1 MKRKEIFRLMFPAV
15 AFAGMV
21 LLASCSADELNSGGG
36 STIVPPSGETVSSG
50 TVNFTNNTS
59 MTIGNGSITEG
70 TTRTAWMTRGKSFDF
85 DGNEACKLEMPAE
98 PTLSGDESVLTEG
111 GVLGH
116 VGANSVIPEGVTY
129 TSEKENGIYINSD
142 LYVKGTL
149 NLNTYVFEYSY
160 SGNPN
165 PIGRI
170 IICKGGTLNINDLKN
185 HAIEDVQ
192 ILNYGGTV
200 TVNCDLTIDPDAEFA
215 TTESL
220 DMQDNSLTVSGGKLY
235 VGKNLKCGS
244 ITSETGG
251 TLIHVLGAVSTSD
264 NVTIDGDIDMCV
276 EGAMTVRKNNAPSVQ
291 ISNTANVHI
300 DCKLEVID
308 EKVNSNEALVN
319 VTDGAT
325 LYVSYLVSRRL
336 NVSGGEQG
344 RVTNIYLPNQGVI
357 DVYSLAVGTST
368 MTQLYGSE
376 GNALVKADE
385 ISFDGGSH
393 LWGDVFDTE
402 KLYFNYSN
410 IWCEDSQKPTDT
422 AMHNVVT
429 INSDNTGECS
439 PGFTIDEPEDPD
451 TPTGDGEIVVPIPI
465 DILKEYTLKADDFA
479 IRINGEY
486 QEDIKVDGNTA
497 ELKNIKIT
505 DNGLE
510 ITVSGLSYEV
520 IEDGNDYTYEVWLWI
535 DNRQLDTE
543 NGTGGYIPLFDT
555 NKYLEWIG
563 LDPDTTELPV
573 DYESPDYESGVDM
586 TKGLSDN
593 DLVKS
598 PAGYVVR
605 YNVYRGL
612 SGHIDKDTG
621 LGDTP
626 YIKVSIH
633 VQKDVTA
640 PENTNVGVWP
650 KKYNE

>member
-1 MKRKEIFRLMFPAV
+1 MFPAV

-36 STIVPPSGETVSSG
+36 STVVPPTGETVSSG

-70 TTRTAWMTRGKSFDF
+70 TTRTAWMTRGASFDF
-85 DGNEACKLEMPAE
+85 DGNEACKLEMPVKPDDSTIAGAGE
-98 PTLSGDESVLTEG
+98 QLTGELPLSYGITKPLV
-111 GVLGH
+111 
-116 VGANSVIPEGVTY
+116 VGAGGILTMNSGFN
-129 TSEKENGIYINSD
+129 TSSTVYVVSGGKAVVNSCT
-142 LYVKGTL
+142 GGG
-149 NLNTYVFEYSY
+149 S
-160 SGNPN
+160 
-165 PIGRI
+165 I
-170 IICKGGTLNINDLKN
+170 IVLEGGTLEYNANTLSNFNIY
-185 HAIEDVQ
+185 
-192 ILNYGGTV
+192 NYDGTV
-200 TVNCDLTIDPDAEFA
+200 TLNGDLTIDSDAEFA
-215 TTESL
+215 TTTDL

-276 EGAMTVRKNNAPSVQ
+276 EGAMTVRKYNAPSVQ

-308 EKVNSNEALVN
+308 EDVKNNEALVN

-325 LYVSYLVSRRL
+325 LCVSYLVSRRL
-336 NVSGGEQG
+336 NVSGGEYG

-429 INSDNTGECS
+429 INSDNAGECS

-451 TPTGDGEIVVPIPI
+451 TPTGESEIVVPIPT

-486 QEDIKVDGNTA
+486 QEDIVPVDDEVTFG
-497 ELKNIKIT
+497 NIKIT
-505 DNGLE
+505 DDGLN
-510 ITVSGLSYEV
+510 ITVSGLSYDE
-520 IEDGNDYTYEVWLWI
+520 ILDGNDYTYEVWLWI

-543 NGTGGYIPLFDT
+543 NGTGGYVPLFGTD
-555 NKYLEWIG
+555 KYLEWIG
-563 LDPDTTELPV
+563 LDPETTELPI

-586 TKGLSDN
+586 TKGLSDK

>member
-1 MKRKEIFRLMFPAV
+1 MFPAA

-70 TTRTAWMTRGKSFDF
+70 TTRTAWMTRGVSFDF

-98 PTLSGDESVLTEG
+98 PT
-111 GVLGH
+111 
-116 VGANSVIPEGVTY
+116 IPEDRFDLSSTITECSYNNVVVADGKTLTFVNIVHP
-129 TSEKENGIYINSD
+129 ENTLSFTGTVYVESGGKVVINQACTGGGSIFV
-142 LYVKGTL
+142 L
-149 NLNTYVFEYSY
+149 S
-160 SGNPN
+160 
-165 PIGRI
+165 
-170 IICKGGTLNINDLKN
+170 GGTLEYNIETLS
-185 HAIEDVQ
+185 DVK
-192 ILNYGGTV
+192 IYNYGGTV
-200 TVNCDLTIDPDAEFA
+200 TLNGDLTIDSDAEFA
-215 TTESL
+215 TTTDL

-276 EGAMTVRKNNAPSVQ
+276 EGAMTVRKYNTPSVQ

-308 EKVNSNEALVN
+308 EDVKNNEALVN

-325 LYVSYLVSRRL
+325 LCVSYLVSRRL
-336 NVSGGEQG
+336 NVSGGEYG

-429 INSDNTGECS
+429 INSDNAGECS

-451 TPTGDGEIVVPIPI
+451 TPTGESEIVVPIPT

-486 QEDIKVDGNTA
+486 QEDIVPVDDEVTFG
-497 ELKNIKIT
+497 NIKIT
-505 DNGLE
+505 DDGLK
-510 ITVSGLSYEV
+510 ITVSGLSYDE
-520 IEDGNDYTYEVWLWI
+520 ILDGNDYTYEVWLWI

-543 NGTGGYIPLFDT
+543 NGTGGYVPLFDT

-586 TKGLSDN
+586 TKGLSDK

>member
-1 MKRKEIFRLMFPAV
+1 MKRKEIFRLMFPAA

-70 TTRTAWMTRGKSFDF
+70 TTRTAWMTRDASFDF

-98 PTLSGDESVLTEG
+98 PT
-111 GVLGH
+111 
-116 VGANSVIPEGVTY
+116 IPEDRFNLFGPITECSYNNVVVADGKTL
-129 TSEKENGIYINSD
+129 TFENIVHPENTLSFTGTVYVESGGKVVINQACTGGGSIFV
-142 LYVKGTL
+142 L
-149 NLNTYVFEYSY
+149 S
-160 SGNPN
+160 
-165 PIGRI
+165 
-170 IICKGGTLNINDLKN
+170 GGTLEYNIETLS
-185 HAIEDVQ
+185 DVK
-192 ILNYGGTV
+192 IYNYGGTV
-200 TVNCDLTIDPDAEFA
+200 TLNGDLTIDSDAEFA
-215 TTESL
+215 TTTDL

-276 EGAMTVRKNNAPSVQ
+276 EGAMTVRKYNAPSVQ

-325 LYVSYLVSRRL
+325 LCVSYLVSRRL
-336 NVSGGEQG
+336 NVSGGEYG

-385 ISFDGGSH
+385 INFDDGSH

-451 TPTGDGEIVVPIPI
+451 TPTGEGEIVIELPNGITE
-465 DILKEYTLKADDFA
+465 DYTLKADDFA
-479 IRINGEY
+479 IRVNGEY
-486 QEDIKVDGNTA
+486 IEGIEVKGDTATLDGIQIIDDKLT
-497 ELKNIKIT
+497 
-505 DNGLE
+505 
-510 ITVSGLSYEV
+510 ITVSGLSYEA
-520 IEDGNDYTYEVWLWI
+520 IEDGNDYTYEVWLWVY
-535 DNRQLDTE
+535 NRKLLND
-543 NGTGGYIPLFDT
+543 GTGGYGPLFDT
-555 NKYLEWIG
+555 TDKYLDWIG

>member
-1 MKRKEIFRLMFPAV
+1 MFPAA

-85 DGNEACKLEMPAE
+85 DGNEACKLEMPETPSDDEINNAGE
-98 PTLSGDESVLTEG
+98 PL
-111 GVLGH
+111 
-116 VGANSVIPEGVTY
+116 
-129 TSEKENGIYINSD
+129 ENYEMNIN
-142 LYVKGTL
+142 GTL
-149 NLNTYVFEYSY
+149 NNSLVVGSGGIVNINVSDAKGSVYVL
-160 SGNPN
+160 SGGKAVVNSCAGG
-165 PIGRI
+165 GRI
-170 IICKGGTLNINDLKN
+170 IVLKGGTLEYNANTLSNFNIY
-185 HAIEDVQ
+185 
-192 ILNYGGTV
+192 NYDGTV
-200 TVNCDLTIDPDAEFA
+200 TLNGDLTIDSDAEFA
-215 TTESL
+215 TTTDL

-276 EGAMTVRKNNAPSVQ
+276 EGAMTVRKYNAPSVQ

-308 EKVNSNEALVN
+308 EDVKNNEALVN

-325 LYVSYLVSRRL
+325 LCVSYLVSRRL
-336 NVSGGEQG
+336 NVSGGEYG

-429 INSDNTGECS
+429 INSDNAGECS
-439 PGFTIDEPEDPD
+439 PGFTIDEPEE
-451 TPTGDGEIVVPIPI
+451 TGESEIVVPIPT

-486 QEDIKVDGNTA
+486 QEDIVPVDDEVTFG
-497 ELKNIKIT
+497 NIKIT
-505 DNGLE
+505 DDGLN
-510 ITVSGLSYEV
+510 ITVSGLSYDE
-520 IEDGNDYTYEVWLWI
+520 ILDGNDYTYEVWLWI

-543 NGTGGYIPLFDT
+543 NGTGGYIPLFDR

-563 LDPDTTELPV
+563 LDPETTELPV

-586 TKGLSDN
+586 TKGLSDK

-640 PENTNVGVWP
+640 PEDTNVGVWP

>member
-1 MKRKEIFRLMFPAV
+1 MFPAA

-21 LLASCSADELNSGGG
+21 LLASCSADELNFGGG

-85 DGNEACKLEMPAE
+85 DGNEACKLEMPETPSDDEINNAGE
-98 PTLSGDESVLTEG
+98 PL
-111 GVLGH
+111 
-116 VGANSVIPEGVTY
+116 
-129 TSEKENGIYINSD
+129 ENYERNIN
-142 LYVKGTL
+142 GTL
-149 NLNTYVFEYSY
+149 NTSLVVGSGGIVNINVSDAKGSVYVL
-160 SGNPN
+160 SGGKAVVNSCTGG
-165 PIGRI
+165 GRI
-170 IICKGGTLNINDLKN
+170 IVFEGGTLEYNANTLSNFKIY
-185 HAIEDVQ
+185 
-192 ILNYGGTV
+192 NYGGTV
-200 TVNCDLTIDPDAEFA
+200 TLNGDLTIDSDAEFA

-276 EGAMTVRKNNAPSVQ
+276 EGAMTVRKYNAPSVQ

-308 EKVNSNEALVN
+308 EDVKNNEALVN

-325 LYVSYLVSRRL
+325 LCVSYLVSRRL
-336 NVSGGEQG
+336 NVSGGEYG

-410 IWCEDSQKPTDT
+410 IWCEDSQKPTGT

-429 INSDNTGECS
+429 INSDNAGECS

-451 TPTGDGEIVVPIPI
+451 TPTGESEIVVPIPT

-486 QEDIKVDGNTA
+486 QEDIVPVDDEVTFG
-497 ELKNIKIT
+497 NIKIT
-505 DNGLE
+505 DDGLK
-510 ITVSGLSYEV
+510 ITVSGLSYDE
-520 IEDGNDYTYEVWLWI
+520 ILDGNDYTYEVWLWI

-543 NGTGGYIPLFDT
+543 NGTGGYVPLFGTD
-555 NKYLEWIG
+555 KYLEWIG
-563 LDPDTTELPV
+563 LDPETTELPV

-586 TKGLSDN
+586 TKGLSDK

>member
-1 MKRKEIFRLMFPAV
+1 MKRKDIFRLMFPAA

-70 TTRTAWMTRGKSFDF
+70 TTRTAWMTRGASFDF

-98 PTLSGDESVLTEG
+98 PTIPEDRFNLSGPITVCSYNNVVVADGKTLTFENIVHPENTLSFTGTVYVESGGKVVINQACTGGGSIFVL
-111 GVLGH
+111 
-116 VGANSVIPEGVTY
+116 S
-129 TSEKENGIYINSD
+129 
-142 LYVKGTL
+142 
-149 NLNTYVFEYSY
+149 
-160 SGNPN
+160 
-165 PIGRI
+165 
-170 IICKGGTLNINDLKN
+170 GGTLEYNIETLS
-185 HAIEDVQ
+185 DVK
-192 ILNYGGTV
+192 IYNYGGTV
-200 TVNCDLTIDPDAEFA
+200 TLNGDLTIDSDAEFA
-215 TTESL
+215 TTTDL

-276 EGAMTVRKNNAPSVQ
+276 EKAMTVRKNNAPSVQ

-325 LYVSYLVSRRL
+325 LCVSYLVSRRL
-336 NVSGGEQG
+336 NVSGGEYG

-429 INSDNTGECS
+429 INSDNAGECS

-451 TPTGDGEIVVPIPI
+451 TPTGEGDIEITLPTGITE
-465 DILKEYTLKADDFA
+465 DYTLKADDFA
-479 IRINGEY
+479 IRVNGEY
-486 QEDIKVDGNTA
+486 IEGIEVKGDTATLDGIQIIDDKLTIK
-497 ELKNIKIT
+497 
-505 DNGLE
+505 
-510 ITVSGLSYEV
+510 VSGLSYDN
-520 IEDGNDYTYEVWLWI
+520 IIAGNDYTYEVWLWVY
-535 DNRQLDTE
+535 NRKLLND
-543 NGTGGYIPLFDT
+543 GTGGYGPLFDT
-555 NKYLEWIG
+555 PDKYEEWVN
-563 LDPDTTELPV
+563 PN
-573 DYESPDYESGVDM
+573 
-586 TKGLSDN
+586 N
-593 DLVKS
+593 DLYKDPYTEGMINYDPYGCDFTSLLTDDKVYS

-605 YNVYRGL
+605 YNTYRGL
-612 SGHIDKDTG
+612 SGHVDEDG
-621 LGDTP
+621 YGDTP

-633 VQKDVTA
+633 VQRDDTA
-640 PENTNVGVWP
+640 PEDRNIGVYP
-650 KKYNE
+650 AIE

>member
-1 MKRKEIFRLMFPAV
+1 MKRKEIFRLMFPAA

-36 STIVPPSGETVSSG
+36 STVVPPTGETVSSG

-98 PTLSGDESVLTEG
+98 PT
-111 GVLGH
+111 
-116 VGANSVIPEGVTY
+116 IPEDRFDLSSTITECSYNNVVVADGKTLTFVNIVHP
-129 TSEKENGIYINSD
+129 ENTLSFTGTV
-142 LYVKGTL
+142 YV
-149 NLNTYVFEYSY
+149 E
-160 SGNPN
+160 SGGKVV
-165 PIGRI
+165 IDQACTGGGSI
-170 IICKGGTLNINDLKN
+170 FVLSGGTLEYNIETLS
-185 HAIEDVQ
+185 DVK
-192 ILNYGGTV
+192 IYNYGGTV
-200 TVNCDLTIDPDAEFA
+200 TLNGDLTIDSDAEFA
-215 TTESL
+215 TTTDL

-276 EGAMTVRKNNAPSVQ
+276 EGAMTVRKYNAPSVQ

-308 EKVNSNEALVN
+308 EDVKNNEALVN

-325 LYVSYLVSRRL
+325 LCVSYLVSRRL
-336 NVSGGEQG
+336 NVSGGEYG

-429 INSDNTGECS
+429 INSDNAGECS
-439 PGFTIDEPEDPD
+439 PGFTIDEPEE
-451 TPTGDGEIVVPIPI
+451 TGESEIVVPIPT

-486 QEDIKVDGNTA
+486 QEDIVPVDDEVTFG
-497 ELKNIKIT
+497 NIKIT
-505 DNGLE
+505 DDGLK
-510 ITVSGLSYEV
+510 ITVSGLSYDE
-520 IEDGNDYTYEVWLWI
+520 ILDGNDYTYEVWLWI

-543 NGTGGYIPLFDT
+543 NGTGGYVPLFGTD
-555 NKYLEWIG
+555 KYLEWIG
-563 LDPDTTELPV
+563 LDPETTELPV

-586 TKGLSDN
+586 TKGLSDK

>member
-1 MKRKEIFRLMFPAV
+1 MFPAA

-36 STIVPPSGETVSSG
+36 STVVPPTGETVSSG

-98 PTLSGDESVLTEG
+98 PT
-111 GVLGH
+111 
-116 VGANSVIPEGVTY
+116 IPEDRFDLSSTITECSYNNVVVADGKTLTFVNIVHP
-129 TSEKENGIYINSD
+129 ENTLSFTGTV
-142 LYVKGTL
+142 YV
-149 NLNTYVFEYSY
+149 E
-160 SGNPN
+160 SGGKVV
-165 PIGRI
+165 IDQACTGGGSI
-170 IICKGGTLNINDLKN
+170 FVLSGGTLEYNIETLS
-185 HAIEDVQ
+185 DVK
-192 ILNYGGTV
+192 IYNYGGTV
-200 TVNCDLTIDPDAEFA
+200 TLNGDLTIDSDAEFA
-215 TTESL
+215 TTTDL

-276 EGAMTVRKNNAPSVQ
+276 EGAMTVRKYNAPSVQ

-308 EKVNSNEALVN
+308 EDVKNNEALVN

-325 LYVSYLVSRRL
+325 LCVSYLVSRRL
-336 NVSGGEQG
+336 NVSGGEYG

-429 INSDNTGECS
+429 INSDNAGECS
-439 PGFTIDEPEDPD
+439 PGFTIDEPEE
-451 TPTGDGEIVVPIPI
+451 TGESEIVVPIPT

-486 QEDIKVDGNTA
+486 QEDIVPVDDEVTFG
-497 ELKNIKIT
+497 NIKIT
-505 DNGLE
+505 DDGLK
-510 ITVSGLSYEV
+510 ITVSGLSYDE
-520 IEDGNDYTYEVWLWI
+520 ILDGNDYTYEVWLWI

-543 NGTGGYIPLFDT
+543 NGTGGYVPLFGTD
-555 NKYLEWIG
+555 KYLEWIG
-563 LDPDTTELPV
+563 LDPETTELPV

-586 TKGLSDN
+586 TKGLSDK

>member
-1 MKRKEIFRLMFPAV
+1 MFPAA

-59 MTIGNGSITEG
+59 MTIGNGSITDG
-70 TTRTAWMTRGKSFDF
+70 TTRTAWMTRAASFDF

-98 PTLSGDESVLTEG
+98 PTIPEDRFNLSGPITECSYNNVVVADGKTLTFENIVHPENTLSFTGTVYVESGGKVVINQACTGGGSIFVL
-111 GVLGH
+111 
-116 VGANSVIPEGVTY
+116 S
-129 TSEKENGIYINSD
+129 
-142 LYVKGTL
+142 
-149 NLNTYVFEYSY
+149 
-160 SGNPN
+160 
-165 PIGRI
+165 
-170 IICKGGTLNINDLKN
+170 GGTLEYNIETLS
-185 HAIEDVQ
+185 DVK
-192 ILNYGGTV
+192 IYNYGGTV
-200 TVNCDLTIDPDAEFA
+200 TLNGDLTIDSDAEFA
-215 TTESL
+215 TTTDL

-264 NVTIDGDIDMCV
+264 NVTINGDIDMCV
-276 EGAMTVRKNNAPSVQ
+276 EGAMTVRKYNAPSVQ

-325 LYVSYLVSRRL
+325 LCVSYLVSRRL

-344 RVTNIYLPNQGVI
+344 RKTNIYLPNQGVI

-376 GNALVKADE
+376 GNALVKTDE

-429 INSDNTGECS
+429 INSDNAGECS

-451 TPTGDGEIVVPIPI
+451 TPTGESEIVVPIPT

-486 QEDIKVDGNTA
+486 QEDIVPVDDEVTFG
-497 ELKNIKIT
+497 NIKIT
-505 DNGLE
+505 DDGLN
-510 ITVSGLSYEV
+510 ITVSGLSYDE
-520 IEDGNDYTYEVWLWI
+520 ILDGNDYTYEVWLWI

-563 LDPDTTELPV
+563 LDPDTTKLPV

-586 TKGLSDN
+586 TKGLSDK

>member
-1 MKRKEIFRLMFPAV
+1 MKRKEIFRLMFPAA

-70 TTRTAWMTRGKSFDF
+70 TTRTAWMTRGASFDF

-98 PTLSGDESVLTEG
+98 PT
-111 GVLGH
+111 
-116 VGANSVIPEGVTY
+116 IPEDRFDLSSTITECSYNNVVVADGKTLTFVNIVHP
-129 TSEKENGIYINSD
+129 ENTLSFTGTVYVESGGKVVINQACTGGGSIFV
-142 LYVKGTL
+142 L
-149 NLNTYVFEYSY
+149 S
-160 SGNPN
+160 
-165 PIGRI
+165 
-170 IICKGGTLNINDLKN
+170 GGTLEYNIETLS
-185 HAIEDVQ
+185 DVK
-192 ILNYGGTV
+192 IYNYGGTV
-200 TVNCDLTIDPDAEFA
+200 TLNGDLTIDSDAEFA
-215 TTESL
+215 TTTDL

-276 EGAMTVRKNNAPSVQ
+276 EGAMTVRKYNAPSVQ

-308 EKVNSNEALVN
+308 EDVKNNEALVN

-325 LYVSYLVSRRL
+325 LCVSYLVSRRL
-336 NVSGGEQG
+336 NVSGGEYG

-429 INSDNTGECS
+429 INSDNAGECS

-451 TPTGDGEIVVPIPI
+451 TPTGESEIVVPIPT

-486 QEDIKVDGNTA
+486 QEDIVPVDDEVTFG
-497 ELKNIKIT
+497 NIKIT
-505 DNGLE
+505 DDGLN
-510 ITVSGLSYEV
+510 ITVSGLSYDE
-520 IEDGNDYTYEVWLWI
+520 ILDGNDYTYEVWLWI

-586 TKGLSDN
+586 TKGLSDK

>member
-1 MKRKEIFRLMFPAV
+1 MFPAA

-36 STIVPPSGETVSSG
+36 STVVPPTGETVSLG

-70 TTRTAWMTRGKSFDF
+70 TTRTAWMTRGASFDL
-85 DGNEACKLEMPAE
+85 DGNEACKLEMPETPSDDEINNAGE
-98 PTLSGDESVLTEG
+98 PL
-111 GVLGH
+111 
-116 VGANSVIPEGVTY
+116 
-129 TSEKENGIYINSD
+129 ENYEMNIN
-142 LYVKGTL
+142 GTL
-149 NLNTYVFEYSY
+149 NNSLVVGSGGIVNINVSDAKGSVYVL
-160 SGNPN
+160 SGGKAVVNSCTGG
-165 PIGRI
+165 GRI
-170 IICKGGTLNINDLKN
+170 IVFEGGTLEYNANTLSNFKIY
-185 HAIEDVQ
+185 
-192 ILNYGGTV
+192 NYGGTV
-200 TVNCDLTIDPDAEFA
+200 TLNGDLTIDSDAEFA

-276 EGAMTVRKNNAPSVQ
+276 EGAMTVRKYNAPSVQ

-308 EKVNSNEALVN
+308 EDVKNNEALVN

-325 LYVSYLVSRRL
+325 LCVSYLVSRRL
-336 NVSGGEQG
+336 NVSGGEYG

-410 IWCEDSQKPTDT
+410 IWCEDSQKPKDT

-429 INSDNTGECS
+429 INSDNAGECS

-451 TPTGDGEIVVPIPI
+451 TPTGEGEIVVPIPT

-486 QEDIKVDGNTA
+486 QKDIVPVDDEVTFG
-497 ELKNIKIT
+497 NIKIT
-505 DNGLE
+505 DDGLN
-510 ITVSGLSYEV
+510 ITVSGLSYDE
-520 IEDGNDYTYEVWLWI
+520 ILDGNDYTYEVWLWI

-586 TKGLSDN
+586 TKGLSDK